1 MELSCFIYMD
11 TSNNNNIIHNGRLM
25 KEFIYF
31 ITVLITSTIGL
42 VLVLSEMDD
51 PFNLMYFIMIKL
63 IGFAL
68 LGLSI
73 YVGRTR
79 MK

>member
-1 MELSCFIYMD
+1 MD
-11 TSNNNNIIHNGRLM
+11 TSSNNNLLHNGRLM
-25 KEFIYF
+25 KDFIYF
-31 ITVLITSTIGL
+31 IIVLITSTTGL

-73 YVGRTR
+73 YIGRKK

>member
-1 MELSCFIYMD
+1 
-11 TSNNNNIIHNGRLM
+11 M

>member
-1 MELSCFIYMD
+1 
-11 TSNNNNIIHNGRLM
+11 M
-25 KEFIYF
+25 KDFIYF
-31 ITVLITSTIGL
+31 IIVLITSTTGL

>member
-1 MELSCFIYMD
+1 
-11 TSNNNNIIHNGRLM
+11 M
-25 KEFIYF
+25 KDFIYF
-31 ITVLITSTIGL
+31 IIVLITSTTGL

-73 YVGRTR
+73 YIGRKK

>member
-1 MELSCFIYMD
+1 MG